1 MVGLAGFEP
10 AMLAARAS
18 ALAWLS
24 YNPKGGFP
32 GPAEAGGRLGA
43 TGKPKSDAR
52 GSGLVHSVAAL
63 RRGPWPLPWRLFFL
77 LLARDR
83 RDVPGM
89 RMSGCSPLSRWVCG
103 QRIGGEPMQNTMHT
117 DS

>member
-10 AMLAARAS
+10 AISCTPSKRFGLAELQS
-18 ALAWLS
+18 EGWI
-24 YNPKGGFP
+24 PW
-32 GPAEAGGRLGA
+32 AGRSRGRWGA

-89 RMSGCSPLSRWVCG
+89 RMSGCSPLVRWVCG
-103 QRIGGEPMQNTMHT
+103 LRIGGEPMENTMHT